1 MPSWMIWAFV
11 GCTGLRSA
19 QREVV
24 VRPDDPASWTEL
36 GDAYRQRL
44 RRKSAQEAYA
54 RALEIDINY
63 EPAQAGLSRTRRRAG
78 NNKIVRAALQNP
90 TDDELWGD
98 AADYY
103 MSVGLRDEALSAYTY
118 ALELDP
124 TDSEWQRAILGL
136 AGVDA
141 ILEILHAQGQDMG
154 DEGLGDIGD
163 ILREAGRTEE
173 ACATYQRALALDP
186 TDEEWTQRM
195 AECNG
200 GTISAMPPNG
210 LNFNQ
215 AGGEGPAVPVPG
227 GINNAMVE
235 VLRSR
240 VFSNPE
246 LLRELGMAHAQA
258 GELGDAEKY
267 LHSSLLLR
275 PSDAS
280 TLELYVAVTGRTR
293 GEILE
298 QLAEEVPDNDE
309 LIGELGDQ
317 MLYEGRPQ
325 EALIYYKRALSI
337 DEDDPEWTSKASLL
351 EEILS
356 HR

>member
-1 MPSWMIWAFV
+1 MS
-11 GCTGLRSA
+11 
-19 QREVV
+19 
-24 VRPDDPASWTEL
+24 
-36 GDAYRQRL
+36 
-44 RRKSAQEAYA
+44 K
-54 RALEIDINY
+54 
-63 EPAQAGLSRTRRRAG
+63 TRRRAG
-78 NNKIVRAALQNP
+78 NNKIVRQALRNP
-90 TDDELWGD
+90 SDDELWGD

-103 MSVGLRDEALSAYTY
+103 LSVGLREEALSAYRY

-124 TDSEWQRAILGL
+124 TDSEWQRAILGI

-141 ILEILHAQGQDMG
+141 ILEILEAQGQSMG
-154 DEGLGDIGD
+154 DEGLGDIAD

-173 ACATYQRALALDP
+173 ACATYQRAQALDP
-186 TDEEWTQRM
+186 TDEEWSQRM
-195 AECNG
+195 AECG
-200 GTISAMPPNG
+200 SGDISALPPSG
-210 LNFNQ
+210 LSLQ
-215 AGGEGPAVPVPG
+215 PDGGAGPDVPMSGAV
-227 GINNAMVE
+227 NNAMVE
-235 VLRSR
+235 ALRSR

-258 GELGDAEKY
+258 GELGEAEKY

-275 PSDAS
+275 PSDSS

-325 EALIYYKRALSI
+325 EALLYYKRALSI
-337 DEDDPEWTSKASLL
+337 DDDDPEWTSKAALL